1 MRVLIGAG
9 GTGGHVYPALA
20 TAQALLRDQ
29 REAPALHFVGAQGGM
44 ERKLVQESALEFDG
58 YHEVFAG
65 PVHGVNPLS
74 AAVSLVKLTVG
85 TIQSLVKLL
94 QIRPRVIL
102 LTGGWS
108 NLPIALAAR
117 VLGIPNV
124 IYLPDIEPGLTIKV
138 LQRFAQTVAITVEA
152 SARYFPAGKT
162 VVTGYPLQ
170 ENRLSATRESAL
182 ERFKLEAARKT
193 LLVFGG
199 SRGAR
204 SINIALGACLGR
216 LLADGL
222 QILHITGELDWERA
236 MREAGEWKD
245 HPNYQAFPYLHDAMG
260 LAFAA
265 ADLVVC
271 RAGASTLA
279 ELPLFAL
286 PAILVPYPYA
296 WRYQKVNADYLSERG
311 AAIRLDDGEMSDKL
325 YDEIAHLI
333 QDEGRLREMSEQS
346 RALAN
351 PDGATKLARLL
362 IETGAS

>member
-20 TAQALLRDQ
+20 TAQALLRDSSEA
-29 REAPALHFVGAQGGM
+29 RELHFVGAMGGM
-44 ERKLVQESALEFDG
+44 ERKLVLESALEFDG

-65 PVHGVNPLS
+65 PLHGVNPLR
-74 AAVSLVKLTVG
+74 AATSLVKLGIG
-85 TIQSLVKLL
+85 TIQSLVKLME
-94 QIRPRVIL
+94 IRPQVIL
-102 LTGGWS
+102 LTGGWA
-108 NLPIALAAR
+108 NLPLAASSR
-117 VLGIPNV
+117 ILGIPNV

-138 LQRFAQTVAITVEA
+138 LERFARRIAITVEA
-152 SARYFPAGKT
+152 SAQYFPPGKT

-170 ENRLSATRESAL
+170 ENRLKARRERAR
-182 ERFKLEAARKT
+182 EQFKLDPARKT

-204 SINIALGACLGR
+204 NINIALGASRKR
-216 LLADGL
+216 LLDDGV
-222 QILHITGELDWERA
+222 QILHVTGELDWERA

-245 HPNYQAFPYLHDAMG
+245 HPHYHAFPYLHEDMG

-265 ADLVVC
+265 ADLALC

-279 ELPLFAL
+279 ELPLFGL

-311 AAIRLDDGEMSDKL
+311 AALRLNDEDMSAKFFDIVSALLHDDARLSEMS
-325 YDEIAHLI
+325 
-333 QDEGRLREMSEQS
+333 RRS

-351 PDGATKLARLL
+351 PDGAAALARLL
-362 IETGAS
+362 IETGEG